1 MTFHWSLY
9 FCLFLALWSALV
21 GGVFKA
27 FSEFIMAGLLRADP
41 AAGIESMQWINR
53 TVLRTEF
60 VTALISIAVFSVL
73 FAVYAAFVFE
83 GPGMVVIV
91 MAAVIYVPSVFLMTL
106 FGNVPMNNKLATLDH
121 RSGEAAVYWTRY
133 GKQWTR
139 LNHVRTLGS
148 IFTAGLYLI
157 AAITLINAG
166 LV

>member
-27 FSEFIMAGLLRADP
+27 FSEFIMAGLLRTEA
-41 AAGIESMQWINR
+41 AAGIESMQQINQ

-60 VTALISIAVFSVL
+60 LAALISIAVFSVL
-73 FAVYAAFVFE
+73 FALYALFVFE
-83 GPGMVVIV
+83 GPGQVVLV
-91 MAAVIYVPSVFLMTL
+91 SAAAVYVPSVFLLTMY
-106 FGNVPMNNKLATLDH
+106 GNVPMNNRLAQLDH
-121 RSGEAAVYWTRY
+121 RSDEAAIYWRTY
-133 GKQWTR
+133 AKQWTR
-139 LNHVRTLGS
+139 LNHIRTLGS

-157 AAITLINAG
+157 AAITLINTE

>member
-27 FSEFIMAGLLRADP
+27 FSEFIMAGLLRAEP

-60 VTALISIAVFSVL
+60 VAALMSIAVFSVL
-73 FAVYAAFVFE
+73 FAVYALFVFT
-83 GPGMVVIV
+83 GPGQIVILL
-91 MAAVIYVPSVFLMTL
+91 AALIYVPSVFLMTIY
-106 FGNVPMNNKLATLDH
+106 GNVPMNNRLAKLDH
-121 RSGEAAVYWTRY
+121 RSDEAASYWATY
-133 GKQWTR
+133 GKRWTR

-148 IFTAGLYLI
+148 IVTAGLYLV
-157 AAITLINAG
+157 AAITLINTG
-166 LV
+166 MV

>member
-1 MTFHWSLY
+1 MTFHWTLY

-27 FSEFIMAGLLRADP
+27 FSEFIMAGLLRAEP

-60 VTALISIAVFSVL
+60 VAALMSIAVFSVL
-73 FAVYAAFVFE
+73 FALYALIVFT
-83 GPGMVVIV
+83 GPGRTAILI
-91 MAAVIYVPSVFLMTL
+91 AALIYVPSVFLMTIY
-106 FGNVPMNNKLATLDH
+106 GNVPMNNRLAQLDH
-121 RSGEAAVYWTRY
+121 RSDEAAVYWSTY

-139 LNHVRTLGS
+139 LNHIRTLGS

-157 AAITLINAG
+157 AAITLINTG
-166 LV
+166 MV

>member
-27 FSEFIMAGLLRADP
+27 FSEFIMAGLLRAEP

-60 VTALISIAVFSVL
+60 VAALISIAVFSVL
-73 FAVYAAFVFE
+73 FALYACFVFT
-83 GPGMVVIV
+83 GPGRVVIV
-91 MAAVIYVPSVFLMTL
+91 MAALIYVPSVFLMTL
-106 FGNVPMNNKLATLDH
+106 YGNVPMNTKLAKLDP
-121 RSGEAAVYWTRY
+121 RSDEAALYWASY
-133 GKQWTR
+133 GTQWTR

-148 IFTAGLYLI
+148 ICTAGLYLV
-157 AAITLINAG
+157 AAITLINTG
-166 LV
+166 LA

>member
-27 FSEFIMAGLLRADP
+27 FSEFIMAGLLRAEP

-60 VTALISIAVFSVL
+60 VAALLSIAVFSVA
-73 FAVYAAFVFE
+73 FAIYALFVFT
-83 GPGMVVIV
+83 GPGRLSIVV
-91 MAAVIYVPSVFLMTL
+91 AALIYIPSVFLMTIL
-106 FGNVPMNNKLATLDH
+106 GNVPMNNRLEKLDH
-121 RSGEAAVYWTRY
+121 RSDKAAVYWVIY

-139 LNHVRTLGS
+139 LNHIRTLGS
-148 IFTAGLYLI
+148 IVTAGLYLI
-157 AAITLINAG
+157 SAITLIAGG

>member
-1 MTFHWSLY
+1 MTFHWTLY

-27 FSEFIMAGLLRADP
+27 FSEFIMAGLLRAAP

-60 VTALISIAVFSVL
+60 VAALLSIAVFSAAFALYAL
-73 FAVYAAFVFE
+73 FAFAGPGRAIILIAAF
-83 GPGMVVIV
+83 
-91 MAAVIYVPSVFLMTL
+91 IYIPCVFLMTMY
-106 FGNVPMNNKLATLDH
+106 GNVPMNNRLAKLDH
-121 RSGEAAVYWTRY
+121 QSDEAARYWVTY

-139 LNHVRTLGS
+139 LNHIRTLGC

-157 AAITLINAG
+157 AAITLINTG